1 MLKKTLGWLPLS
13 SKWLIENFQKKRN
26 IDSSWIKKSK
36 FVQLY
41 NIDVTEDPVR
51 PQLNLTWRTSFGRK
65 IFGLQHNDEILAV
78 VCLAF
83 TDDVPRSVREL
94 DLMCR
99 VVSTFEDSANIA
111 VAYTVWSNRKGAG
124 KRIMQKVLE
133 YAKTKGLERVV
144 TLSPLTPVA
153 THYHIRNGARLISLN
168 ETTQNFEYS
177 LCPTTVKTLTDK
189 RGL

>member
-1 MLKKTLGWLPLS
+1 MTKFLKKTLGWF
-13 SKWLIENFQKKRN
+13 NQKDSIN
-26 IDSSWIKKSK
+26 SSWTDRARLVEIHT
-36 FVQLY
+36 
-41 NIDVTEDPVR
+41 IDILEDPVR
-51 PQLNLTWRTSFGRK
+51 PELDLEWRKAFGRK
-65 IFGLQHNDEILAV
+65 IFGLQHDDEILAV

-83 TDDVPRSVREL
+83 TDEVPHSVREL

-99 VVSTFEDSANIA
+99 AVSTFEDSANIA

-153 THYHIRNGARLISLN
+153 TDYHIRNGAKLIALN
-168 ETTQNFEYS
+168 TSAQNFEYR
-177 LCPTTVKTLTDK
+177 LKD
-189 RGL
+189 

>member
-13 SKWLIENFQKKRN
+13 SKWLIENFQKKSN
-26 IDSSWIKKSK
+26 IDSGWIKKSR
-36 FVQLY
+36 FVQLH

-51 PQLNLTWRTSFGRK
+51 PQLDLTWRKSFGRK
-65 IFGLQHNDEILAV
+65 IFGLQHDDEILAV
-78 VCLAF
+78 ACLAF
-83 TDDVPRSVREL
+83 TDEVPHSVREL

-99 VVSTFEDSANIA
+99 VASTFEGSANIA

-153 THYHIRNGARLISLN
+153 THYHIRNGAKLIALN
-168 ETTQNFEYS
+168 TSAQNFEYS
-177 LCPTTVKTLTDK
+177 LKPTLKEN
-189 RGL
+189 